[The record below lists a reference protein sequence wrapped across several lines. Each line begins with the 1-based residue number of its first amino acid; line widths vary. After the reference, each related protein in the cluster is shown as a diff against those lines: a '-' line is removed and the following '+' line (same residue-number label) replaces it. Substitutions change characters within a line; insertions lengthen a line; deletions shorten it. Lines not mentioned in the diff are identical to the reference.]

1 MLSKST
7 CLFVLVNS
15 DFAFLYLDPVL
26 LLDMVASDTLIFS
39 CPMSDDCFTPQCWRK
54 SLQERLNREQG
65 TGMFVETV
73 IQTVTGTEM
82 YGFVGICSQTD
93 KMTFGNRNLELPPD
107 STIILLGELTN
118 SAFYRK
124 CKLER
129 KR

>member
-1 MLSKST
+1 
-7 CLFVLVNS
+7 
-15 DFAFLYLDPVL
+15 
-26 LLDMVASDTLIFS
+26 
-39 CPMSDDCFTPQCWRK
+39 
-54 SLQERLNREQG
+54 
-65 TGMFVETV
+65 MFVETV

-129 KR
+129 KQ